1 MATLL
6 FILRKCVA
14 VLIIAVGL
22 LLLYYACWV
31 VSKGIWP
38 QWRESGWSLSCSSM
52 ILNREWRGNELY
64 LVVLLYGVFGLSFAV
79 CGAFVWRR
87 PRSNRKRIDSVLKP

>member
-6 FILRKCVA
+6 LILRKCVA
-14 VLIIAVGL
+14 VVITAVGL
-22 LLLYYACWV
+22 LLLYSACWV

-38 QWRESGWSLSCSSM
+38 QWRESGWSLSGSSM

-64 LVVLLYGVFGLSFAV
+64 LVVLLYGVFGLSAT
-79 CGAFVWRR
+79 AFGVFIWRKR
-87 PRSNRKRIDSVLKP
+87 TRRQNRIDSVAT

>member
-14 VLIIAVGL
+14 VAITAVGL

-38 QWRESGWSLSCSSM
+38 QWRESGWSLSGSSM
-52 ILNREWRGNELY
+52 ILDREWRGNELY
-64 LVVLLYGVFGLSFAV
+64 LVVLLYGVFGLSAT
-79 CGAFVWRR
+79 AFGVFIW
-87 PRSNRKRIDSVLKP
+87 RKRTRRQNRIDPVAT

>member
-6 FILRKCVA
+6 LILRKCVA
-14 VLIIAVGL
+14 VVTTAVGL

-38 QWRESGWSLSCSSM
+38 QWRESGWSLSGSSM

-64 LVVLLYGVFGLSFAV
+64 LVVLLYGVFGLSAT
-79 CGAFVWRR
+79 AFGVFIWRKR
-87 PRSNRKRIDSVLKP
+87 TRRQNRIDSVAT

>member
-1 MATLL
+1 MAKLL
-6 FILRKCVA
+6 LILRKCVA
-14 VLIIAVGL
+14 VVITVVGL

-38 QWRESGWSLSCSSM
+38 QWRESGWSLSGSSM

-64 LVVLLYGVFGLSFAV
+64 LVVLLYGVFGLSAT
-79 CGAFVWRR
+79 AFGVFIWRKR
-87 PRSNRKRIDSVLKP
+87 TRRQNRIDSVAT

>member
-6 FILRKCVA
+6 LILRKCVA
-14 VLIIAVGL
+14 VVIIGVGL

-38 QWRESGWSLSCSSM
+38 QWRESGWSLAGSSM

-64 LVVLLYGVFGLSFAV
+64 LLVLLYCVLGFAATTCGL
-79 CGAFVWRR
+79 FVWKRLLRR
-87 PRSNRKRIDSVLKP
+87 QNRIDSVAT